1 MEILNVV
8 SFHFKQLND
17 NLDSFPN
24 PTSSYMHCIPMVAD
38 LKCFNC
44 RKIYEE
50 SKVAFSKSFQSESP
64 KLSDENLEFLKSR
77 SSFFKQNNLNL
88 S

>member
-1 MEILNVV
+1 
-8 SFHFKQLND
+8 
-17 NLDSFPN
+17 
-24 PTSSYMHCIPMVAD
+24 MVAD

-88 S
+88 P